1 MNIIKHTIT
10 FLFGIYVG
18 QEYGKYIPN
27 VKNKTMKYIV
37 EIKSSDFY
45 KKLEEDFIKPKKN

>member
-27 VKNKTMKYIV
+27 VKNKTMEYV
-37 EIKSSDFY
+37 NEIKKSEFY
-45 KKLEEDFIKPKKN
+45 KKIDEDFIKSKKN

>member
-1 MNIIKHTIT
+1 MNLIKHTIT

-27 VKNKTMKYIV
+27 VKNKAMEYFKELKKTELYM
-37 EIKSSDFY
+37 
-45 KKLEEDFIKPKKN
+45 KLENDFKKNE